1 MSNDTNMQKNLYK
14 KGGGPMEPRNTKTVI
29 EVFKEKMAEKIEAEK
44 DEKKKDILEK
54 ALHRGINLLEGE

>member
-1 MSNDTNMQKNLYK
+1 
-14 KGGGPMEPRNTKTVI
+14 MEPHNTKTVI
-29 EVFKEKMAEKIEAEK
+29 DVFKEKMAEKIEVEK

>member
-1 MSNDTNMQKNLYK
+1 MIQTARTNK
-14 KGGGPMEPRNTKTVI
+14 KGGGPMESNNTKTVI
-29 EVFKEKMAEKIEAEK
+29 DVFKEKMAEKIEAEK